1 METKAKGKLR
11 YTMWK
16 LMLYEL
22 KKMFYSPIQKIL
34 LVLLILFPLLYA
46 TFYTKDISPK
56 LQSYFTSIKG
66 EVDQEWYD
74 NIASKLE
81 LNEYGELVHS
91 DDEDSKCLFLLLN
104 TKQMILDQEWNQ
116 ISDPNYTF
124 MQKEMNS
131 TTFTFDNYNAWN
143 TLRNCINMFS
153 MIYIIYIVFMITP
166 LFSHEYQE
174 QTSDILKASTLGKY
188 KVGLSKVLCS
198 FLLIISLP
206 IIAYTIYFIWIS
218 ITKGLSE
225 YPISLAFLQHMTPF
239 TFQEE
244 FQYGLGM
251 LIVGGLGCGCFS
263 MFISNIFKNNYISIT
278 IGFCLLFLPLF
289 FQTEF
294 FGISIMHLSPMISS
308 MPTQLFETGPFIL
321 IGDHMMYFYQFAY
334 YLWIPISIICTIA
347 SIIKSRAREA

>member
-1 METKAKGKLR
+1 METKAKRKLR

-16 LMLYEL
+16 LMLYEF

-34 LVLLILFPLLYA
+34 LVLLILFPLLYT
-46 TFYTKDISPK
+46 TFCVEDISPE

-66 EVDQEWYD
+66 EVNQEWYD

-81 LNEYGELVHS
+81 LNEYGELVHP
-91 DDEDSKCLFLLLN
+91 DDEDSKYLFSLLN
-104 TKQMILDQEWNQ
+104 TKRIIIDQEWNQ
-116 ISDPNYTF
+116 IPDPKYTF
-124 MQKEMNS
+124 MRKEMNNVS
-131 TTFTFDNYNAWN
+131 FTFDNYNASN
-143 TLRNCINMFS
+143 SLRNCINMFS
-153 MIYIIYIVFMITP
+153 IIYIIYIVFMITP

-174 QTSDILKASTLGKY
+174 QTSDIIKASALGKY

-218 ITKGLSE
+218 ITKGLNE

-251 LIVGGLGCGCFS
+251 VIVGGLGCGCFS
-263 MFISNIFKNNYISIT
+263 MFISNLFKNNYISIT
-278 IGFCLLFLPLF
+278 FGFCLLFLPLF
-289 FQTEF
+289 FQAEF
-294 FGISIMHLSPMISS
+294 FGFSIMHLSPIISS
-308 MPTQLFETGPFIL
+308 MPAQLFETGTFIL
-321 IGDHMMYFYQFAY
+321 IGDHMMYFYQFVC
-334 YLWIPISIICTIA
+334 YLWIPISIIFTIT

>member
-1 METKAKGKLR
+1 
-11 YTMWK
+11 MWK

-34 LVLLILFPLLYA
+34 LILLILFPLLYA

-56 LQSYFTSIKG
+56 LQSYFTSMKG

-74 NIASKLE
+74 NIVSKLE
-81 LNEYGELVHS
+81 LNEYGELVHP

-124 MQKEMNS
+124 MQKDMNS

-166 LFSHEYQE
+166 IFSHEYQE
-174 QTSDILKASTLGKY
+174 QTSDILQASTLGKY

-206 IIAYTIYFIWIS
+206 MIAYTIYFIWI
-218 ITKGLSE
+218 
-225 YPISLAFLQHMTPF
+225 
-239 TFQEE
+239 
-244 FQYGLGM
+244 
-251 LIVGGLGCGCFS
+251 
-263 MFISNIFKNNYISIT
+263 
-278 IGFCLLFLPLF
+278 
-289 FQTEF
+289 
-294 FGISIMHLSPMISS
+294 
-308 MPTQLFETGPFIL
+308 
-321 IGDHMMYFYQFAY
+321 
-334 YLWIPISIICTIA
+334 
-347 SIIKSRAREA
+347 